1 MHAFMPQPLVGPFPS
16 PRAPLLAQIAIVS
29 HHWIATLRDLLL
41 PRRGVRHEVLTG
53 CSIDVAISYIYV
65 VVVVALIVVVVVV
78 GHGQPGW
85 TEERA
90 RRHRGC

>member
-1 MHAFMPQPLVGPFPS
+1 M
-16 PRAPLLAQIAIVS
+16 LAQIAIVS

-41 PRRGVRHEVLTG
+41 PRRCVRHEVLTG
-53 CSIDVAISYIYV
+53 CSIDIAISYTYVVVV
-65 VVVVALIVVVVVV
+65 VVVVALIVVVVV
-78 GHGQPGW
+78 GHGQPRW

>member
-1 MHAFMPQPLVGPFPS
+1 M
-16 PRAPLLAQIAIVS
+16 LAQIAIVS

-41 PRRGVRHEVLTG
+41 PRRCVRHEVLTG
-53 CSIDVAISYIYV
+53 CSIDIAISYTNI
-65 VVVVALIVVVVVV
+65 VVVALIVVVVV